1 MAEAERGARLA
12 TDGLADLG
20 RSSIDYVTLLL
31 LEDVYSADDLVN
43 RGNGQEVLGV
53 AMALPDP
60 TRPPACLVTLN
71 TLPTGAP
78 EGTMAVTAA
87 HEMFHC
93 LQGATCAG
101 PTCDSDLDG
110 AAWWIEGA
118 AEAFAAS
125 VVPESAGF
133 TDRSIDFDAV
143 VSARLALTEMSHE
156 AAHFFYWRMQTR
168 GGRAAL
174 MPFRD
179 EMADA
184 EGATAQQA
192 ATRLHALSGVGCG
205 GCLPGRHLGDD
216 GRRPCGMDACAGHPR
231 HLRSRGRASPESL
244 RGDGVF
250 GTSGFRVTSTEDSR
264 GGCGTV
270 TAW

>member
-20 RSSIDYVTLLL
+20 RSSIDDVTLLL

-71 TLPTGAP
+71 ALPTGAP

-133 TDRSIDFDAV
+133 TDRSIDFDAA

-156 AAHFFYWRMQTR
+156 AAHFFYWRMQTPGR
-168 GGRAAL
+168 TGRA
-174 MPFRD
+174 
-179 EMADA
+179 DA
-184 EGATAQQA
+184 
-192 ATRLHALSGVGCG
+192 V
-205 GCLPGRHLGDD
+205 PGRD
-216 GRRPCGMDACAGHPR
+216 GRRVRRDGAAGGDAAARPVWGRMRWLPA
-231 HLRSRGRASPESL
+231 RSAPGR
-244 RGDGVF
+244 
-250 GTSGFRVTSTEDSR
+250 
-264 GGCGTV
+264 
-270 TAW
+270 